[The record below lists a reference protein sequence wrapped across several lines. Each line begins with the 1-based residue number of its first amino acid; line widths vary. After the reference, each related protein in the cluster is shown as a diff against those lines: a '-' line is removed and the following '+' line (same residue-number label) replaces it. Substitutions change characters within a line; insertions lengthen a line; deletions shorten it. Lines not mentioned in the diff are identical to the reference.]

1 VGSPAQVTEQVYR
14 YHDALG
20 HEVQHTAGIG
30 RPDDPISRAGIELF
44 ASDVLPH
51 LQRDIPDRL
60 WDRWPDS
67 GSHDITD
74 SIGNERNTDD
84 HHQ

>member
-1 VGSPAQVTEQVYR
+1 MIEQVHR
-14 YHDALG
+14 YHEALG

-44 ASDVLPH
+44 ASEVLPY

-60 WDRWPDS
+60 WDRWPQHATTTS
-67 GSHDITD
+67 PH
-74 SIGNERNTDD
+74 
-84 HHQ
+84 